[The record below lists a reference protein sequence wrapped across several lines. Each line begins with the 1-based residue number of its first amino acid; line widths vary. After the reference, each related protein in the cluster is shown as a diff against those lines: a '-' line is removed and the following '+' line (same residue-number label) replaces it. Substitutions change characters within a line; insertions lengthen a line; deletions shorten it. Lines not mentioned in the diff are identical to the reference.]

1 MRKFRAVASGAVAAT
16 MLAATVGAGAG
27 ATAEPTGVGTA
38 RSGTSLLRV
47 VLGDGSLLD
56 LRVLGE
62 DSMATIDRAKSEP
75 SAFTRVAPLDV
86 VSKTVAAL
94 NASVP
99 GLEAK
104 APGGSSTVPA
114 TAVPLTS
121 PVSSGTLNLANLTAA
136 VDQTGAKSALSSSL
150 DQLDLVGGLLS
161 LKGAN
166 SSQSTDALTA
176 VSNGLRGITVDELTV
191 LDLGALLDGLG
202 LSLTDLPVSVVS
214 DLLTKLGVPVPGLSG
229 GTDLNGAVDALNKA
243 IDDVQALLDT
253 AGATVDQTVNDTV
266 GGIIGGIGGILG
278 GGGSLPSVP
287 SVGSTISELNTT
299 IDGLQTQL
307 SDLLESAL
315 GALDAAP
322 LLKVT
327 GLDLGVATKAADT
340 VANST
345 AGIVAKLG
353 AIQVGSATVV
363 PGLDLGATATKLA
376 DTVNQVTGAVG
387 GVLGTVDPGL
397 ANVVSVKLFEQS
409 KDVKVVNGYTNAL
422 AGLTALTASITPPA
436 DLGAIVSKI
445 QGAAGIGDVLG
456 GLGANLAALPDLSTG
471 MTQLEGLLGGVQ
483 GLASGATLKVGE
495 FSSTSEFLPA
505 VAPAANPAPAR
516 PGGELPRTGG
526 DNAEWAVLGVL
537 FLAAAA
543 AIARWLRRPVITLQ

>member
-1 MRKFRAVASGAVAAT
+1 MRKFRAVAGGAVAAT
-16 MLAATVGAGAG
+16 LLAATVGAGAG
-27 ATAEPTGVGTA
+27 ATAETAGVGTA

-86 VSKTVAAL
+86 VSAAVPAL

-104 APGGSSTVPA
+104 APGGPGTVPA
-114 TAVPLTS
+114 TSVPLTS
-121 PVSSGTLNLANLTAA
+121 PVSSGTLSLADLTAA
-136 VDQTGAKSALSSSL
+136 VEQSGARSALTSSL
-150 DQLDLVGGLLS
+150 DQLDAVGGLLS
-161 LKGAN
+161 LKGAR

-176 VSNGLRGITVDELTV
+176 VSNGVRGITVDELTV

-202 LSLTDLPVSVVS
+202 ISLTDLPVSAVS
-214 DLLTKLGVPVPGLSG
+214 DLLNELGIPVPGLAG
-229 GTDLNGAVDALNKA
+229 GTDLDAAVGALNQA

-278 GGGSLPSVP
+278 GGSLPPVP

-299 IDGLQTQL
+299 IDGLQAQL
-307 SDLLESAL
+307 SDLLENAL
-315 GALDAAP
+315 GALDTAP
-322 LLKVT
+322 LLAVT
-327 GLDLGVATKAADT
+327 GLDVGVATKAADT

-353 AIQVGSATVV
+353 AIRVGSATVV
-363 PGLDLGATATKLA
+363 PGLDLGATATALTDA
-376 DTVNQVTGAVG
+376 VNRVTGAVG

-397 ANVVSVKLFEQS
+397 AGLVSVKLFEQS
-409 KDVKVVNGYTNAL
+409 KDVKAVNGYTTAA
-422 AGLTALTASITPPA
+422 AGLTALTATITPPA
-436 DLGAIVSKI
+436 DLAAIVSRI
-445 QGAAGIGDVLG
+445 QGATGIGDVLA

-471 MTQLEGLLGGVQ
+471 MTQLEGLLGGAQ
-483 GLASGATLKVGE
+483 GLAAGATLKVGE
-495 FSSTSEFLPA
+495 FSSTAEFLPA

-543 AIARWLRRPVITLQ
+543 AIVRWLRRPVNVL